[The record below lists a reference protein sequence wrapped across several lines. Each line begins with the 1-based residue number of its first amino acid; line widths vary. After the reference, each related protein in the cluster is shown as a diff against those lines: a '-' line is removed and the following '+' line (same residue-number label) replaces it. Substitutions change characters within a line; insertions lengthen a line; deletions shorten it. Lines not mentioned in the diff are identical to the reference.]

1 MDERPAHQVFED
13 AGVRFAYLFGSRAGG
28 NARPDGD
35 ADIAFVARSPLGLL
49 DEAAL
54 ADRLAVALEVPS
66 VDLVDL
72 ERAPLVL
79 AGRVLTV
86 GRTIFSADEPGRVE
100 FEVRTRAEY
109 FDFLPYQREHRDA
122 YLRRVAAGHARA

>member
-1 MDERPAHQVFED
+1 MEQRAADQAFED
-13 AGVRFAYLFGSRAGG
+13 ADVRFAYLFGSRAAGS
-28 NARPDGD
+28 ARPDSD
-35 ADIAFVARSPLGLL
+35 ADIAFIARSPLGLL

-54 ADRLAVALEVPS
+54 ADRLAVALDVPS

-72 ERAPLVL
+72 ERAPLIL
-79 AGRVLTV
+79 AGRVLTE

-109 FDFLPYQREHRDA
+109 FDFLPYHREHRDA
-122 YLRRVAAGHARA
+122 YLRRIAAGHARG